1 MGLSNFI
8 IKFSSFSLTNTQN
21 LPPIRLK
28 YQRNY
33 IPVRNE
39 CNFLG
44 ITVQRNGTYHSHWS
58 GTARY
63 LCRTACMKSWTL
75 DRLIGQMKKLLM
87 MYVTAPDIW
96 SKRHLPRRIPARLL
110 KFRLL
115 TGTFRWWFP
124 IGIARLHVVDSRS
137 YYPTSIKHTLN
148 AWSDWIF
155 WGWLAQLGVPLRRRS
170 LKITEPLPV
179 RCQSMVWK
187 PSFFL
192 PHLSSKTEQT
202 HNMTQWRN
210 APVLKGSETYTFN
223 LFSPQLWRTTAAYWT

>member
-1 MGLSNFI
+1 MQLSGHYGPE
-8 IKFSSFSLTNTQN
+8 KWHLPQSL
-21 LPPIRLK
+21 K
-28 YQRNY
+28 
-33 IPVRNE
+33 
-39 CNFLG
+39 
-44 ITVQRNGTYHSHWS
+44 RNGPVLVSN
-58 GTARY
+58 
-63 LCRTACMKSWTL
+63 
-75 DRLIGQMKKLLM
+75 RLHEVLNPWPINWANEEVVDD
-87 MYVTAPDIW
+87 VTAPDIW

-137 YYPTSIKHTLN
+137 DYPTSIKHTLN